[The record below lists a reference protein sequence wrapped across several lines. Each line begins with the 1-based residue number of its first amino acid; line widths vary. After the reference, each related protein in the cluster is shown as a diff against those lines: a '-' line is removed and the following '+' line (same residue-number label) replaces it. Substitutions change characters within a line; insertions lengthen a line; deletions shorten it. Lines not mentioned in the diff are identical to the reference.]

1 MKPTCSP
8 SARLVSLLDS
18 CLLLL
23 TGTGNIAIDTL
34 EHIETVH
41 RALGR
46 KGVGADGVLLKTA
59 ETGNAQAKMD

>member
-1 MKPTCSP
+1 MKPTGSP

-23 TGTGNIAIDTL
+23 TGTGNTAMDTL
-34 EHIETVH
+34 EYTEAVH

-46 KGVGADGVLLKTA
+46 KGVGPDGVLLKTA